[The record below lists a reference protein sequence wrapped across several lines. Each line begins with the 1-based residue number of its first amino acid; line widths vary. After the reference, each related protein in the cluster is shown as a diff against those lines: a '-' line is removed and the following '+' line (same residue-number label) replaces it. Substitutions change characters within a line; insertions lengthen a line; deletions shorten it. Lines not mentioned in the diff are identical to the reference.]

1 MNNSKQTPQPEETG
15 KPLRILYIDDE
26 LLVRESLAK
35 YLERCGYEVM
45 QAETGEKGVEIFQL
59 QRPDAVL
66 VDLRMPGMGGLEVLE
81 RVNRESPETP
91 VVLISGAGMLQDA
104 IEALRLG
111 AWDFITKPIQ
121 DLALLDYTLKKV
133 WERASLIRENREYT
147 EDGGPEKECRESRAH
162 DRGNDRR
169 FRSDGRAERSLHSGS
184 PETRCQ
190 TGLPHRWQTGN
201 GRGGM

>member
-1 MNNSKQTPQPEETG
+1 MNESKQKPQAAENE

-35 YLERCGYEVM
+35 YLERCGYEVI
-45 QAETGEKGVEIFQL
+45 QAETGETGVEIFQL

-91 VVLISGAGMLQDA
+91 VVLVSGAGMLQDA

-133 WERASLIRENREYT
+133 WERASLIRE
-147 EDGGPEKECRESRAH
+147 P
-162 DRGNDRR
+162 
-169 FRSDGRAERSLHSGS
+169 
-184 PETRCQ
+184 
-190 TGLPHRWQTGN
+190 
-201 GRGGM
+201 MV